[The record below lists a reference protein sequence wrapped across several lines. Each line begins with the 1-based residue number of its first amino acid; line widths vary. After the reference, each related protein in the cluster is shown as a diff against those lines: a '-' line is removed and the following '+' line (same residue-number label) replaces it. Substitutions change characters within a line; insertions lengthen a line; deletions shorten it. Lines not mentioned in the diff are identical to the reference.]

1 MLKNLKQN
9 TKKLKQNAKK
19 LKKFQKNS
27 IFGKSIYSDCLKY
40 AEKKPALFLHCNNAI
55 TLNILR
61 L

>member
-1 MLKNLKQN
+1 MLNKLKQI

-40 AEKKPALFLHCNNAI
+40 AEKKPGI
-55 TLNILR
+55 TQEI
-61 L
+61 